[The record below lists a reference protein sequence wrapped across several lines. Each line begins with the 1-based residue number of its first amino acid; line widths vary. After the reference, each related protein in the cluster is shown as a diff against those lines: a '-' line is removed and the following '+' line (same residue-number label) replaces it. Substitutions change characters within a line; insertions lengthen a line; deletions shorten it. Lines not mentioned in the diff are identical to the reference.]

1 MGKKSG
7 VAVSTLTTQ
16 EEWETLL
23 EEEVCAHMNFMYS
36 QVYLQGMLTLVE
48 VYTKWAGT
56 CGPMSPILTKMKVD
70 LQVKQEMQKIQEKLQ
85 FTFACSDTVKVA

>member
-1 MGKKSG
+1 
-7 VAVSTLTTQ
+7 
-16 EEWETLL
+16 
-23 EEEVCAHMNFMYS
+23 
-36 QVYLQGMLTLVE
+36 MLTLVE
-48 VYTKWAGT
+48 VYTTWAGP